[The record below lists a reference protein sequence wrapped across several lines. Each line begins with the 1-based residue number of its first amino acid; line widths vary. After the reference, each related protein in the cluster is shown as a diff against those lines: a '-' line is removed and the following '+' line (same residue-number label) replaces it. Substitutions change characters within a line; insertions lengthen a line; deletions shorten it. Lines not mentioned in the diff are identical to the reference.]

1 MTLILDAAP
10 LVALADAKEPQL
22 EALLRIRD
30 EDKGPLVLPA
40 PVAAEVDYLLGVRFG
55 ETARRAFLSDL
66 AAQRYDVGC
75 LEAGDYRVVAELD
88 ARYADLGLGLAD
100 CSIIVL
106 ADRYETR
113 RLLSFDER
121 HFRAVTP
128 LQSGSFS
135 LLPADLDFRGGEAER
150 R

>member
-10 LVALADAKEPQL
+10 LVASADSKEPQL

-30 EDKGPLVLPA
+30 EEEGPLVLPA

-55 ETARRAFLSDL
+55 EAARRAFLSDL
-66 AAQRYDVGC
+66 AAQRYEVAC
-75 LEAGDYRVVAELD
+75 LEPGDYRTVADLD

-100 CSIIVL
+100 CSVMVL
-106 ADRYETR
+106 AERYGTR

-121 HFRAVTP
+121 HFRAVSP
-128 LQSGSFS
+128 LQGGSFT
-135 LLPADLDFRGGEAER
+135 LLPTDS
-150 R
+150 